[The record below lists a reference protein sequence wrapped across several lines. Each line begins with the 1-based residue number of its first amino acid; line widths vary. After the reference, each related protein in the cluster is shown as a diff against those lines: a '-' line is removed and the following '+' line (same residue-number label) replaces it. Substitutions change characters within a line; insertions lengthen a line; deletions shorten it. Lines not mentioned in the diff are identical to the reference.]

1 MNLEFYREQAFS
13 NMSAEVIVLL
23 QRHDVGTLG
32 CMRQPE
38 LTVENKSK
46 QPSLLMTQYT
56 SGRRGPFPVG
66 CWKAADM
73 IKMERHIHTCFFF

>member
-1 MNLEFYREQAFS
+1 
-13 NMSAEVIVLL
+13 
-23 QRHDVGTLG
+23 
-32 CMRQPE
+32 MRQTE

-66 CWKAADM
+66 CWKAANKDGETRSQM
-73 IKMERHIHTCFFF
+73 LLQGQTERIFCPYNISLS